1 MKKYISIDI
10 GGTAIKYGIIC
21 ENAEIM
27 MKETMKTEA
36 EKGGSAI
43 LEKVFVIVGKQLLAV
58 RFALTG
64 QEVRYDFLEP
74 LEWWYAQQFASA
86 KQCHDDSIIL
96 AGCIAVYK
104 QPVLASESYRTYASL
119 YGIVVYGVSSV
130 CCVAGQVFPQI

>member
-43 LEKVFVIVGKQLLAV
+43 LEKVFVIVENYKDEFRKKLLE
-58 RFALTG
+58 FAFQR
-64 QEVRYDFLEP
+64 QEWLI
-74 LEWWYAQQFASA
+74 QN
-86 KQCHDDSIIL
+86 K
-96 AGCIAVYK
+96 
-104 QPVLASESYRTYASL
+104 VLFFIRHH
-119 YGIVVYGVSSV
+119 
-130 CCVAGQVFPQI
+130 